1 MTRSSDVRSERRRIF
16 REAMLERGNRAAKK
30 VYAHKQVLSLATEIA
45 HETYMEIMERDN
57 ELYAEWKSLCPEL
70 TPEKCE
76 ELFVEM
82 IVPKLLEPARAILAR
97 MLGMDQYKHLHESI
111 YEALCQDNILRQGRN
126 APQGRPLLTFG
137 KDGDAKV
144 TRH

>member
-1 MTRSSDVRSERRRIF
+1 MTKSSNARSERRRIF

-30 VYAHKQVLSLATEIA
+30 VYAHAQVLNLATEMA
-45 HETYMEIMERDN
+45 HETYMDIMERDN
-57 ELYAEWKSLCPEL
+57 ELYAEWKSMCPEL

-76 ELFVEM
+76 EMFVEM
-82 IVPKLLEPARAILAR
+82 IVPKLLDPARAILAQ

-111 YEALCQDNILRQGRN
+111 YEALIQDNILRQGRN
-126 APQGRPLLTFG
+126 APNGRPLLTFG
-137 KDGDAKV
+137 KDGDVKV